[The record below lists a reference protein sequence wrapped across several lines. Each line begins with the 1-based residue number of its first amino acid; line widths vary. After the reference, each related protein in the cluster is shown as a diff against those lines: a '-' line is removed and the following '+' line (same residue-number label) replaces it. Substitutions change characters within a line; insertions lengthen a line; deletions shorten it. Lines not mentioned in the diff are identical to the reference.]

1 MSDFKPRFPDLV
13 SLYKDTI
20 ARNGSRPL
28 FGTKRNGVW
37 EWMTYSQ
44 FAADVDRARA
54 GLAQLGVGKGD
65 RVAAISNNRVEWAAG
80 AYATYGVGG
89 AWVPMY
95 EAQQEKEWKF
105 ILLDCG
111 AKAVFAATPHIAGK
125 LAAMKSEL
133 PELQHI
139 ICLDGPSEGAITYA
153 ELLQKGAANPTAPVE
168 VSPKD
173 IAGYIYTS
181 GTTGNPKGVLLSHSN
196 LACNSSAALQVF
208 PITSDHR
215 SLSFLPWAHSFGQ
228 TAELHTLFAAG
239 ASLAICEG
247 IPKIIDNL
255 AEVHPSILMAVP
267 NIFNK
272 IYDGV
277 QKQMAAKPA
286 IIQSLF
292 RNGLRAQSE
301 AKQGKSLGLGDTLVL
316 ALAKKLV
323 FSKIVAKF
331 GGRLQ
336 FAISGG
342 AALSREVGEFVDN
355 LGISV
360 FEGYG
365 LTETS
370 PVAAANTPEG
380 GRRIGTVGK
389 PIPGVRIVLD
399 HEASGSQEEGE
410 IVVYG
415 HNVMQG
421 YYNLPEETA
430 KVFTQDG
437 GFRTGDLGRFDSDG
451 FLYITGRL
459 KELYKLENG
468 KYVAPAALESKLQ
481 LSPYIL
487 QAMVYGANRPF
498 NVAVLVPDM
507 AAVKGWAEGQ
517 GIDTSNVDKLLA
529 DEKVRGLIKE
539 ELKSYGKEFKGFE
552 AIRDFILTADE
563 FTVAND
569 MLTPKLSMKRRNVL
583 KRYES
588 AIESLYS
595 KEPVAKTA

>member
-292 RNGLRAQSE
+292 RNGMRAQSE